1 MNRKRKQRGF
11 TLIEVLLVLAI
22 LGMMA
27 GIAIFAVGN
36 IREGAK
42 IDITKAVL
50 KTVGN
55 ALDTY
60 NLHIG
65 HYPTQDEGGLNALL
79 VKPTFS
85 DEKIGANWRGP
96 YLTEEPRDAW
106 GNKFNY
112 EQVTPGTPEAQKSLF
127 KLWSNGPNLQD
138 NQGSDDDIKNWSDAT
153 VGP

>member
-1 MNRKRKQRGF
+1 MNRKRKHRGF

-42 IDITKAVL
+42 IDVTKAIL
-50 KTVGN
+50 KTVCN
-55 ALDTY
+55 AMDTY
-60 NLHIG
+60 NLNIG
-65 HYPTQDEGGLNALL
+65 HYPTEEEGGLNALL
-79 VKPTFS
+79 VKPNFS
-85 DEKIGANWRGP
+85 DEKIAANWRGP

-112 EQVTPGTPEAQKSLF
+112 QAVTPGTPEAQQTQF
-127 KLWSNGPNLQD
+127 KLWSNGPD
-138 NQGSDDDIKNWSDAT
+138 GKDDQGSNDDIKNWSDT
-153 VGP
+153 TITP